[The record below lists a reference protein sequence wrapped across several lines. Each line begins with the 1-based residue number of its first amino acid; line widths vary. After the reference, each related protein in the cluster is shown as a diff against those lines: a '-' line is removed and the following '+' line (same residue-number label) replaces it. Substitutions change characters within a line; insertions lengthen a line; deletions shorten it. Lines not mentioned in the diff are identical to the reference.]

1 MIVTKIV
8 CGFGNQ
14 LFCYACG
21 YALAKRKKTR
31 LLVDALTYDKA
42 YDREFTYKEIFET
55 ENERN

>member
-1 MIVTKIV
+1 MMVTKIV

-31 LLVDALTYDKA
+31 LLVDALTYD
-42 YDREFTYKEIFET
+42 RHMI
-55 ENERN
+55 ENLLWIV